1 VDFSTRAV
9 ADVGHLMR
17 FRARRVRRRSTY
29 RWVLTVMFGGT
40 LAVAVVPALTPGAGD
55 LGHGKAL
62 AVLTLLPVAFAGFLA
77 VAVISAVVSG
87 GGREL
92 LPRDQAAPY
101 PISPTTDHLGALLLA
116 PVNTAWLLQAWLL
129 LGSTAYG
136 VGATWDLVTAQV
148 VVLLWLLVATSV
160 AQVVAWTMEAV
171 RRRRHGIVV
180 MRAVSAALLASAAL
194 LHVKDQLVPVLD
206 RVPTV
211 WLVVGA
217 IDGFS
222 WRWALTVAVEV
233 AVALCAVLVGV
244 FPAHFAARRSARDE
258 LRVESEIR
266 ESRGNPRSDL
276 SALVRTDRASVWRTV
291 PMRRGLLV
299 LAIGPGLVA
308 IVGDLPWHAMTI
320 LPGLVASGGAL
331 LFGINAWCL
340 DGRGGLWRESL
351 PVSPQ
356 TVFTARTIVLAEFL
370 LIASVIT
377 IVLASLRAGV
387 PSPPELAALV
397 ATLVVVT
404 VQVAA
409 AGLRWSARRPFAV
422 DLRSARAT
430 PAPPAVMVGYSTRL
444 AISTTLTGLV
454 FSGLARTPSWEVS
467 VLMAIPFLA
476 WSSARLVRTARA
488 WTDPVQRARV
498 VVSVAA

>member
-1 VDFSTRAV
+1 MDFSTRAV

-17 FRARRVRRRSTY
+17 FRARRARNRTTH
-29 RWVLTVMFGGT
+29 RWVMAAMLGGT
-40 LAVAVVPALTPGAGD
+40 LLVAVVPAFVPGAGGGD
-55 LGHGKAL
+55 QAL
-62 AVLTLLPVAFAGFLA
+62 SVLTLMPVAFAGFLA
-77 VAVISAVVSG
+77 VAVVSAVVSG

-148 VVLLWLLVATSV
+148 VVLLWLLVATSI
-160 AQVVAWTMEAV
+160 AQVVAWTMEAI
-171 RRRRHGIVV
+171 RRRRHGIVL
-180 MRAVSAALLASAAL
+180 MRCFSVTLLATAVW
-194 LHVKDQLVPVLD
+194 LHAQHQLIPVLD

-211 WLVVGA
+211 WLVVGG

-233 AVALCAVLVGV
+233 AIALCAVLVGV
-244 FPAHFAARRSARDE
+244 FPAHLAARRSARDE
-258 LRVESEIR
+258 LRVESETR
-266 ESRGNPRSDL
+266 EARPNPRSDL
-276 SALVRTDRASVWRTV
+276 FALVRTDRSSVWRTV

-308 IVGDLPWHAMTI
+308 IAGDLPWHAMTI

-331 LFGINAWCL
+331 LFGVNAWCL

-351 PVSPQ
+351 PVAPQ

-377 IVLASLRAGV
+377 IVLASLRAGI

-444 AISTTLTGLV
+444 AVSTTLTSLV

-476 WSSARLVRTARA
+476 WSTARLVRTARA
-488 WTDPVQRARV
+488 WADPVQRARV

>member
-1 VDFSTRAV
+1 MDFSTRAV

-17 FRARRVRRRSTY
+17 FRATRVRRGATR
-29 RWVLTVMFGGT
+29 RWVMAVMLGGT
-40 LAVAVVPALTPGAGD
+40 LLVAVVPALVPGAGD
-55 LGHGKAL
+55 SRRAL
-62 AVLTLLPVAFAGFLA
+62 SVLTLLPIAFAGFLA

-129 LGSTAYG
+129 LGSAAYG
-136 VGATWDLVTAQV
+136 TGASMKLVAAQA

-160 AQVVAWTMEAV
+160 AQVVAWTTEAV

-180 MRAVSAALLASAAL
+180 MRALSLGLLAAAVW
-194 LHVKDQLVPVLD
+194 LHVQDQLVPVLD

-211 WLVVGA
+211 WLVVGV

-222 WRWALTVAVEV
+222 WRWALTIAIEV
-233 AVALCAVLVGV
+233 ALALAATLLGV
-244 FPAHFAARRSARDE
+244 VPAHLAARRSARDE
-258 LRVESEIR
+258 LRVESETR
-266 ESRGNPRSDL
+266 EARPNPRSDL
-276 SALVRTDRASVWRTV
+276 FALVRTDRSSVWRTV
-291 PMRRGLLV
+291 PMRRGLFV

-308 IVGDLPWHAMTI
+308 MAGNLPWHTMTI

-331 LFGINAWCL
+331 LFGVNAWCL

-351 PVSPQ
+351 PVSPRA
-356 TVFTARTIVLAEFL
+356 VFTARAIVLGEFL

-377 IVLASLRAGV
+377 IVLASLRAGM
-387 PSPPELAALV
+387 PSAPELAALV

-430 PAPPAVMVGYSTRL
+430 PAPPVVMVAYSTRL
-444 AISTTLTGLV
+444 AVSTTLTSLV
-454 FSGLARTPSWEVS
+454 FSGLARTPSWEIS
-467 VLMAIPFLA
+467 VVMAIPFLA
-476 WSSARLVRTARA
+476 WSTARLLRTAQE

>member
-1 VDFSTRAV
+1 MDFSTRAV

-17 FRARRVRRRSTY
+17 FRARRARNRTTH
-29 RWVLTVMFGGT
+29 RWVMAAMLGGT
-40 LAVAVVPALTPGAGD
+40 LLVAVVPAFVPGAGGGD
-55 LGHGKAL
+55 QAL
-62 AVLTLLPVAFAGFLA
+62 SVLTLMPVAFAGFLA
-77 VAVISAVVSG
+77 VAVVSAVVSG

-148 VVLLWLLVATSV
+148 VVLLWLLVATSI
-160 AQVVAWTMEAV
+160 AQVVAWTMEAI
-171 RRRRHGIVV
+171 RRRRHGIVL
-180 MRAVSAALLASAAL
+180 MRCFSVTLLATAVW
-194 LHVKDQLVPVLD
+194 LHAQHQLIPVLD

-211 WLVVGA
+211 WLVVGG

-233 AVALCAVLVGV
+233 AIALCAVLVGV
-244 FPAHFAARRSARDE
+244 FPAHLAARRSARDE
-258 LRVESEIR
+258 LRVESETR
-266 ESRGNPRSDL
+266 EARPNPRSDL
-276 SALVRTDRASVWRTV
+276 FALVRTDRSSVWRTV

-308 IVGDLPWHAMTI
+308 IAGDLPWHAMTI

-331 LFGINAWCL
+331 LFGVNAWCL

-351 PVSPQ
+351 PISPQ

-377 IVLASLRAGV
+377 IVLASLRAGI

-444 AISTTLTGLV
+444 AVSTTLTSLV

-476 WSSARLVRTARA
+476 WSTARLVRTARA
-488 WTDPVQRARV
+488 WADPVRRARV

>member
-17 FRARRVRRRSTY
+17 FRARRARNPATH
-29 RWVLTVMFGGT
+29 RWVMAAMLGGT
-40 LAVAVVPALTPGAGD
+40 LLVAVVPAFVPGAGGGD
-55 LGHGKAL
+55 QAL
-62 AVLTLLPVAFAGFLA
+62 SVLTLMPVAFAGFLA
-77 VAVISAVVSG
+77 VAVVSAVVSG

-148 VVLLWLLVATSV
+148 VVLLWLLVATSI
-160 AQVVAWTMEAV
+160 AQVVAWTMEAI
-171 RRRRHGIVV
+171 RRRRHGIVL
-180 MRAVSAALLASAAL
+180 MRCFSVTLLATAVW
-194 LHVKDQLVPVLD
+194 LHAQHQLIPVLD

-211 WLVVGA
+211 WLVVGG

-233 AVALCAVLVGV
+233 AIALCAVLVGV
-244 FPAHFAARRSARDE
+244 FPAHLAARRSARDE
-258 LRVESEIR
+258 LRVESETR
-266 ESRGNPRSDL
+266 EARPNPRSDL
-276 SALVRTDRASVWRTV
+276 FALVRTDRSSVWRTV

-308 IVGDLPWHAMTI
+308 IAGDLPWHAMTI

-331 LFGINAWCL
+331 LFGVNAWCL

-356 TVFTARTIVLAEFL
+356 AVFTARAVVLAEFL

-377 IVLASLRAGV
+377 IVLASLRAGI

-444 AISTTLTGLV
+444 AVSTTLTSLV

-476 WSSARLVRTARA
+476 WSTARLVRTARE
-488 WTDPVQRARV
+488 WTNPVQRARV